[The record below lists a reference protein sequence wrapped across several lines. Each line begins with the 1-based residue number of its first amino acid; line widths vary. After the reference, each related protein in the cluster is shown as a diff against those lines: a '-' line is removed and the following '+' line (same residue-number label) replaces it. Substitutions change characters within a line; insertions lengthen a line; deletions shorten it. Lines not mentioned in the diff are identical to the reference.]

1 MTSND
6 SLSDEWIALCLKM
19 EAVFALDFERYHRL
33 NRPAGVAA
41 PRAQEEAAI
50 PAAAPAAVPATP
62 CAGASPCNAPIP

>member
-1 MTSND
+1 
-6 SLSDEWIALCLKM
+6 M
-19 EAVFALDFERYHRL
+19 EAVFALDFERCHRL